1 MSTAAASKNSSG
13 GVGGWL
19 ILLVGIVLAYGAG
32 AGGEGL
38 SIGSGSGSRAGAGTA
53 AASNP
58 CPPNEDPHKVV
69 DSFGLFGKYKL
80 RCGDRGFGYKHMAR
94 RHGPITRDT
103 LECIGK
109 VLAHAALKPHKG
121 NLRATYYFR
130 SGDWARVVVNPQN
143 GNIVTAYTQGSG
155 ARSARWSECVRA

>member
-58 CPPNEDPHKVV
+58 CPPNEVNIQPLRGACWSVGR
-69 DSFGLFGKYKL
+69 DSGL
-80 RCGDRGFGYKHMAR
+80 
-94 RHGPITRDT
+94 
-103 LECIGK
+103 
-109 VLAHAALKPHKG
+109 
-121 NLRATYYFR
+121 
-130 SGDWARVVVNPQN
+130 
-143 GNIVTAYTQGSG
+143 
-155 ARSARWSECVRA
+155 